1 MRNKRYSEKTVQ
13 TNRDGLYRFF
23 QYMEN
28 KNPAEAVNEDLE
40 QFHKEYIIAGGY
52 SQSYQSQVINV
63 VKLFFQNRQ
72 NRQLDP
78 ELIGRPKKEK
88 KLPNVLSKAEVKK
101 ILEAPLNLKH
111 RAMLSLIYACGLR
124 RSEIL
129 ALKPNNVNTEK
140 KLLIVRQAKE
150 RKDRV
155 VPLSEKLI
163 DQLRAYYK
171 TFKPKTWLFEGQ
183 KSGEPYSENSLN
195 NVLKQALK
203 KAGI

>member
-1 MRNKRYSEKTVQ
+1 
-13 TNRDGLYRFF
+13 
-23 QYMEN
+23 MEN